1 MREIKFRFWDKRRNE
16 FRYDLL
22 ISNDDVWDIDFC
34 DFCPYVENA
43 SEHVVVQQYTGLKDK
58 NGVEIYEG
66 DIIEFLLSMP
76 EYGVNNLYQY
86 EIIYHNGYVE
96 DGSAGT
102 PEYSIVFSGFAA
114 KATKDCCLGR
124 TRSIGRSPDRENN
137 GVCGVVV
144 DNYEVIGNIFEGVD
158 K

>member
-1 MREIKFRFWDKRRNE
+1 MSREIKFRFWDKRRNE

-66 DIIEFLLSMP
+66 DIVRVTYERDDIVETSYIGEVEF
-76 EYGVNNLYQY
+76 G
-86 EIIYHNGYVE
+86 
-96 DGSAGT
+96 
-102 PEYSIVFSGFAA
+102 
-114 KATKDCCLGR
+114 DCCLSYTSEAPQHGSMGFYLK
-124 TRSIGRSPDRENN
+124 TENQDEPQIGLFQDHNLIDGAAYNE
-137 GVCGVVV
+137 VV
-144 DNYEVIGNIFEGVD
+144 GNIFEGVD